1 MKYSVDVLSYGYIRS
16 GVYIYK
22 GKETKGQTNQRLTF
36 INILQQ
42 NSFIYLQT
50 FPLSYFVVVYY
61 IRRDSYIITIK
72 YFSHHHTCQTFSFF
86 SFLFFTKLCFF
97 SDVCVSLH
105 IVPLSVGVY
114 PQLEILTR

>member
-86 SFLFFTKLCFF
+86 LFFSTKLCFF
-97 SDVCVSLH
+97 SDACVSLH